1 MTTFWLCSL
10 CGKRIK
16 FICNPHFWAR
26 SRSMTR
32 GQREERPYFGLVT
45 YILVAGV
52 KNLYRCLNWG
62 ADYLPV
68 AFGWWSWPV
77 RSSLSVYS
85 TGEHF
90 RFLHDD
96 PVVDYLRTGNSL
108 RPATFKRFHT
118 GESSCPCPVF
128 LSYLG
133 LPGDRRPLRQPTI
146 LPHLHSYAARCRTTL
161 HTQGH
166 VQSKSK
172 VVDSR

>member
-1 MTTFWLCSL
+1 MFFVRQTDQIHLQSPFLSSL
-10 CGKRIK
+10 SVYDEG
-16 FICNPHFWAR
+16 
-26 SRSMTR
+26 TER
-32 GQREERPYFGLVT
+32 GATLLRFGHLHPCRRCKELIPVP
-45 YILVAGV
+45 
-52 KNLYRCLNWG
+52 CLNWG

>member
-1 MTTFWLCSL
+1 
-10 CGKRIK
+10 
-16 FICNPHFWAR
+16 
-26 SRSMTR
+26 MTR

-52 KNLYRCLNWG
+52 KNLYRCHASTGGGL
-62 ADYLPV
+62 
-68 AFGWWSWPV
+68 
-77 RSSLSVYS
+77 SLVPFYQLLLDDDLDLLDLRFLFS

-161 HTQGH
+161 HTKGH